1 MANTVW
7 RKNGCVIVNIAVG
20 ADHRGFAHKQYIR
33 AYYTDRTWTD
43 VGADTD
49 LVRTDYP
56 LFAHRVC
63 SLLQSGHADK
73 GILIC
78 ATGVGMAIAAN
89 RFAHIY
95 AAVAWNAEIARLSV
109 EHDKVNLLVLP
120 SDYVSCEQ
128 AIEIIDAWIS
138 AKFLGN
144 RYQERID
151 LIDKLGGVVD
161 PRVCIK

>member
-7 RKNGCVIVNIAVG
+7 RKNGCVIVKIALG
-20 ADHRGFAHKQYIR
+20 ADHRGFAHKQYLR
-33 AYYTDRTWTD
+33 AHYADRAWID
-43 VGADTD
+43 VGTDTD

-73 GILIC
+73 GILLC

-89 RFAHIY
+89 RFAQVY
-95 AAVAWNAEIARLSV
+95 AAVAWNKEIARLSV
-109 EHDKVNLLVLP
+109 EHDKANLLVLP

-128 AIEIIDAWIS
+128 SIEIIDAWL
-138 AKFLGN
+138 AAEFLGG

-151 LIDKLGGVVD
+151 LIDQLGGVLD

>member
-1 MANTVW
+1 MANTLR
-7 RKNGCVIVNIAVG
+7 RKNGCAIVNIALG
-20 ADHRGFAHKQYIR
+20 ADHRGFAHKRYIR
-33 AYYTDRTWTD
+33 AHYTDRAWID

-49 LVRTDYP
+49 MVRTDYP

-63 SLLQSGHADK
+63 SLMQSGRVDK

-78 ATGVGMAIAAN
+78 ATGLGMAIVAN

-95 AAVAWNAEIARLSV
+95 AAVAWNKEIARLSV

-128 AIEIIDAWIS
+128 SVEIIDVWLS
-138 AKFLGN
+138 TQFLGN

-151 LIDKLGGVVD
+151 LIDQLGGVVD
-161 PRVCIK
+161 PRVV